1 MENQISPIAL
11 KHTLIALHSAH
22 WDKPFVRLMQ
32 ERAKADALKQV
43 PASERATA
51 KREYLND
58 QPYCKS
64 VKIF

>member
-1 MENQISPIAL
+1 M